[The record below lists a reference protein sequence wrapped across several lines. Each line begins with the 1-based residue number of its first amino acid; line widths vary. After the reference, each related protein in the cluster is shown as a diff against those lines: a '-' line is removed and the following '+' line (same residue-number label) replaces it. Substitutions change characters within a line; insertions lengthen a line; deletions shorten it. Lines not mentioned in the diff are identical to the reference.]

1 MKMLI
6 QSRLLIIVLK
16 FLHTLKF
23 CTPEITSTE
32 KKILQAQEVSFI
44 EISVNQYHVWEL
56 EENSNCIVDDVQYV
70 SAVQAFDPF
79 TVKVSFTEEA
89 PQEISNIEHLQ
100 YKHDASDLFVSTSTA
115 HKLEHSK
122 KRRDIFE
129 RSDISLVT
137 PENTNNFPPKTGPLL
152 LIFFYISM
160 ITIMLKFG
168 QALLTRT
175 SLPFCLSYSFFRL
188 KTPVDLSNPD
198 LNFVKWNSLVV
209 STLG

>member
-1 MKMLI
+1 M
-6 QSRLLIIVLK
+6 
-16 FLHTLKF
+16 
-23 CTPEITSTE
+23 
-32 KKILQAQEVSFI
+32 
-44 EISVNQYHVWEL
+44 
-56 EENSNCIVDDVQYV
+56 
-70 SAVQAFDPF
+70 
-79 TVKVSFTEEA
+79 SFTEEA

-100 YKHDASDLFVSTSTA
+100 YKYDESDLLVATSTA

-137 PENTNNFPPKTGPLL
+137 RENTNNPGPLL

-175 SLPFCLSYSFFRL
+175 SLPFCLSHSFFRL

>member
-1 MKMLI
+1 M
-6 QSRLLIIVLK
+6 
-16 FLHTLKF
+16 
-23 CTPEITSTE
+23 
-32 KKILQAQEVSFI
+32 
-44 EISVNQYHVWEL
+44 NQYHVCEL

-70 SAVQAFDPF
+70 SAVQEFDPF

-137 PENTNNFPPKTGPLL
+137 PENTNNFPPKSGPLL
-152 LIFFYISM
+152 LIFFYIYQYDHHHAKIWS
-160 ITIMLKFG
+160 
-168 QALLTRT
+168 
-175 SLPFCLSYSFFRL
+175 S
-188 KTPVDLSNPD
+188 PVDENKLAILSFIFFFPPKD
-198 LNFVKWNSLVV
+198 SCR
-209 STLG
+209 S

>member
-1 MKMLI
+1 M
-6 QSRLLIIVLK
+6 
-16 FLHTLKF
+16 
-23 CTPEITSTE
+23 
-32 KKILQAQEVSFI
+32 
-44 EISVNQYHVWEL
+44 NQYHVCEL
-56 EENSNCIVDDVQYV
+56 KENSNCIVDDVQYV
-70 SAVQAFDPF
+70 SAVQVFDPF

-89 PQEISNIEHLQ
+89 PQEISNIEYLQ

-115 HKLEHSK
+115 HKLEHSQ

-137 PENTNNFPPKTGPLL
+137 PENTNNFPPKSGPLL

-175 SLPFCLSYSFFRL
+175 SLPFCLSYSFFHL